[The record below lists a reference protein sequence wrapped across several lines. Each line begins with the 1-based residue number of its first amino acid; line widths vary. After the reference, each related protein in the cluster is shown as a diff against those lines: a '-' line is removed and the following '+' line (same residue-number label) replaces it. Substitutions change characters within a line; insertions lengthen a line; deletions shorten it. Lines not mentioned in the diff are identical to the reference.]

1 MTDDAHKSR
10 SPAAA
15 TAESTQPPDWRRVR
29 LWQIQPVRDLLVVA
43 FLVGLVYL
51 GYLLRSVTVPLL
63 LALALA
69 YLVEPLVSWMTRSG
83 RIRRP
88 VAAGLVVVV
97 SALVVALPVVVGGG
111 FAIAQ
116 GAVVVDSLGRN
127 FARFNESVA
136 APDDQG
142 LRDRLPAGAWQHTRD
157 FIVDL
162 RKRHPELA
170 VPPKTVDDTNGEKKD
185 TGTEGANAP
194 DAATSQ
200 PTAAKV
206 TGSDREPT
214 PAERWA
220 DFVYDWLG
228 TNMPTVRRWLAGNV
242 IGSGAN
248 AFTAMVGIVGSLF
261 YLGFVLFLT
270 LFFFF
275 FMCSAWGGVKA
286 RLTSLIPEKN
296 KSRVID
302 IVSKMDRVIAAFIRG
317 RLTISAILCVLFTVG
332 FWLIGVPAP
341 LVIGMIVGVLSLVP
355 YLALLGVPVAIL
367 LMWLNPSD
375 VAWQTNWWW
384 VVGAP
389 AVLYWIVQ
397 ATDDYIWT
405 PLIQGKA
412 TGMDTPTI
420 LFAVL
425 AGASLAGFY
434 GVMVAIPAAAC
445 VKILLKEV
453 FWPRFEA
460 WAKGQSRDFLPIS
473 RG

>member
-1 MTDDAHKSR
+1 M
-10 SPAAA
+10 AA
-15 TAESTQPPDWRRVR
+15 VGV
-29 LWQIQPVRDLLVVA
+29 IVA
-43 FLVGLVYL
+43 
-51 GYLLRSVTVPLL
+51 S
-63 LALALA
+63 A
-69 YLVEPLVSWMTRSG
+69 
-83 RIRRP
+83 
-88 VAAGLVVVV
+88 LVVVV
-97 SALVVALPVVVGGG
+97 PLVVGSG
-111 FAIAQ
+111 FAVAQ
-116 GAVVVDSLGRN
+116 GARVADSLGRN
-127 FARFNESVA
+127 FARFNLSVGSPNDES
-136 APDDQG
+136 
-142 LRDRLPAGAWQHTRD
+142 LRERLPAGAWRDMRD

-162 RKRHPELA
+162 QKRHPELA
-170 VPPKTVDDTNGEKKD
+170 IQRSVESNETSGGVVP
-185 TGTEGANAP
+185 
-194 DAATSQ
+194 AALDSAGDSTL
-200 PTAAKV
+200 
-206 TGSDREPT
+206 DREPT
-214 PAERWA
+214 AAERWA
-220 DFVYDWLG
+220 DFAYDWLR
-228 TNMPTVRRWLAGNV
+228 TNMPTVRRWLAGSV
-242 IGSGAN
+242 IGSGAD
-248 AFTAMVGIVGSLF
+248 AFTALWGILISVF

-275 FMCSAWGGVKA
+275 FMCTAWGGVKA

-296 KSRVID
+296 KARVID

-317 RLTISAILCVLFTVG
+317 RLTISAILCVLFTFG

-341 LVIGMIVGVLSLVP
+341 LVVGVIVGVLSLVP
-355 YLALLGVPVAIL
+355 YLALLGVPVAII
-367 LMWLNPSD
+367 LMWLNPSETP
-375 VAWQTNWWW
+375 WQTEWWW

-434 GVMVAIPAAAC
+434 GVMVAIPFAAC